1 MSPSRSYQ
9 FKVWRAHYE
18 EALEQQALVN
28 AAKEIAD
35 KKVADLLALHPD
47 TVRAQ
52 KRSRPVGPK
61 PKPAAHDEVP
71 VRKKPACRRG
81 H

>member
-1 MSPSRSYQ
+1 MSASRSYQ

-61 PKPAAHDEVP
+61 PKPAARDTVP
-71 VRKKPACRRG
+71 VRKKPACWRG

>member
-1 MSPSRSYQ
+1 MSCSKNYQ

-18 EALEQQALVN
+18 EALEQQALMN

-35 KKVADLLALHPD
+35 KKVAEMLALHPD

-52 KRSRPVGPK
+52 KRSLQQVTQ
-61 PKPAAHDEVP
+61 VP

>member
-1 MSPSRSYQ
+1 MSCCKSYQ

-18 EALEQQALVN
+18 EALEQQALMN

-35 KKVADLLALHPD
+35 KKVAEMLALYPD

-61 PKPAAHDEVP
+61 PKPAASDTVP